1 VSVYKRISMDKAL
14 YLVSGGIDSPVA
26 SYLGIRRGWRPVFL
40 YFDNAP
46 FTGADTKERALKTIK
61 RVREITGVKGETIIV
76 PHGKDLEVI
85 VGRCQRNL
93 SCLLCKRM
101 MYRKAE
107 RIAHQYGCG
116 AIVTGEILGEQASQ
130 TLRNLILDSAII
142 DSPILRPLLGMNK
155 LEVEEI
161 AKEIGTFEISTLK
174 VQPCSAAAVKAR
186 TRAKPEELER
196 EEEKIPIEELVKE
209 GVRSAVRVGS
219 P

>member
-1 VSVYKRISMDKAL
+1 MERAL

-26 SYLGIRRGWRPVFL
+26 TYLGIGRGWRPVFL

-46 FTGADTKERALKTIK
+46 FTAADTKERALKTIN
-61 RVREITGVKGETIIV
+61 RVIEVTGVGGETIIV
-76 PHGKDLEVI
+76 PHGRDLEMI
-85 VGRCQRNL
+85 VERCRRNF

-107 RIAHQYGCG
+107 RIANCNSCG

-142 DSPILRPLLGMNK
+142 DFPILRPLLGMNK
-155 LEVEEI
+155 LEVENI
-161 AKEIGTFEISTLK
+161 AKKIGTFEISTSK
-174 VQPCSAAAVKAR
+174 AQPCSAAAIKAR

-196 EEEKIPIEELVKE
+196 EEQNIPVEELVEE
-209 GVRSAVRVGS
+209 GIKGAVRVS
-219 P
+219 PP